1 MIIGIAG
8 RKQVGKNTVAKM
20 WQYLSSY
27 DVPEY
32 IDDTVIQDF
41 LLYCL
46 ENPPSTWKLKSY
58 AHKIK
63 QIVCIMTGCKL
74 TDLEEEDFKASR
86 IPGSETT
93 YRELLQIIGTDIG
106 RNRVRQDIWVN
117 NLLEDYK
124 KGIKLVQPGDVYE
137 YFLGSDGKVAYAPK
151 WLITDVRFP
160 NEIQAIRKEQGII
173 IKVLR
178 DIDSDDHESE
188 EALNNYHDYDY
199 VIRNFGCLKELMV
212 SVSNILNREKIL
224 RNKYQIA

>member
-27 DVPEY
+27 EVPEY
-32 IDDTVIQDF
+32 IDNTVIQDF
-41 LLYCL
+41 LLYC
-46 ENPPSTWKLKSY
+46 EDSPTSNWQLKSY

-74 TDLEEEDFKASR
+74 SDLESEEFKASR

-93 YRELLQIIGTDIG
+93 YRELLQIIGTDVG
-106 RNRVRQDIWVN
+106 RNRVKQDIWIK
-117 NLLEDYK
+117 NLLEDYQK
-124 KGIKLVQPGDVYE
+124 AVVLVQSGDEYE
-137 YFLGSDGKVAYAPK
+137 YFIEGKGKVAYAPK

-160 NEIQAIRKEQGII
+160 NEIQAIKEEQGIV

-188 EALNNYHDYDY
+188 EALNNYHGYDY
-199 VIRNFGCLKELMV
+199 VIRNFGCLKDLMV
-212 SVSNILNREKIL
+212 SVSKILKREKMI
-224 RNKYQIA
+224 RGNYRVA